1 MLNNYSRQDSY
12 MNLMKSKK
20 DMLHIYAEN
29 ETDLK
34 RNEVALNDIPGD
46 FYTVGVNE
54 KIPDNWKNLLATI
67 EAVIIRKKQI

>member
-1 MLNNYSRQDSY
+1 
-12 MNLMKSKK
+12 
-20 DMLHIYAEN
+20 MLHIYAEN

>member
-1 MLNNYSRQDSY
+1 

-20 DMLHIYAEN
+20 EMLHIYAEN

-46 FYTVGVNE
+46 LYTVEVNE
-54 KIPDNWKNLLATI
+54 KIPDNWKYLLATI
-67 EAVIIRKKQI
+67 EAVRIRKKQI